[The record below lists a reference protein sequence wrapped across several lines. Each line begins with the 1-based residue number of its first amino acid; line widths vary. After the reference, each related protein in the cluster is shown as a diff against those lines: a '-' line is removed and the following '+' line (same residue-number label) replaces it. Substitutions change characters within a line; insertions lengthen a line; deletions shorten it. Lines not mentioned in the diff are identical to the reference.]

1 MRRATATT
9 SGVDRAPA
17 LLSGGLILV
26 AVCFNAGLAFINAN
40 VMPLPA
46 ESIIASEILIVAAAL
61 LIALIYFEPQMLAW
75 FLLLTLLIA
84 IFLARSLITGEIAP
98 KYARDALL
106 IPAFI
111 VLGMAAGDRAL
122 DRIVLV
128 VFVVVIAV
136 AAFEV
141 LAPEAYAAAFRIQ
154 DFYIQ
159 TRGAR
164 LEDFYTSDS
173 DLFISAVR
181 PDSRLFS
188 FLELPRV
195 SSVFLEPVS
204 LGNYCSIMTAYLCAR
219 HRHIGL
225 LGTGLVAVGIAALL
239 LGCDGRL
246 ATGTSA
252 LIVAVTLLMVRRLP
266 PYAAMLYL
274 PLAVAAAGVLVSVT
288 GADAFADDTLGR
300 LARSVALLQRYEA
313 ADWFGVSDRDLLEA
327 ADSGIAYLIAAQS
340 IVGVLVLWAF
350 LALLGRE
357 QTLEQARFKTGALIY
372 VALTMLVSY
381 SLFTIKTAALLW
393 FVFGALQ
400 SSPARV
406 ALPLRHGRE
415 VAHA

>member
-1 MRRATATT
+1 MRRARTTT

-17 LLSGGLILV
+17 LLSGALILC

-46 ESIIASEILIVAAAL
+46 ESIIASEIVIVAAAL

-75 FLLLTLLIA
+75 FLLLALLIA
-84 IFLARSLITGEIAP
+84 IFLARSLVTAEIAP

-128 VFVVVIAV
+128 VFAVVIAV

-188 FLELPRV
+188 FLELPRL

-225 LGTGLVAVGIAALL
+225 LGTGVVAAGIVALL

-246 ATGTSA
+246 ATSTSV
-252 LIVAVTLLMVRRLP
+252 LIAAVTMLMVRRLP

-274 PLAVAAAGVLVSVT
+274 PVAVAAAGVLVSVT

-313 ADWFGVSDRDLLEA
+313 ADWFGLSDRYLLDA
-327 ADSGIAYLIAAQS
+327 ADSGIAYLIATQS
-340 IVGVLVLWAF
+340 IIGVLVLWAF

-357 QTLEQARFKTGALIY
+357 QTLQQARFKTGALIY